1 MSEHLGTY
9 TALKRHRNS
18 RFNVDQIFE
27 IEVTKETL
35 LETEGNMKD
44 NTSKFF
50 DKFKG
55 KLSKKAGSTEQVQNP
70 FAESELD
77 AKFREVLLEAVAQKA
92 SQAPQVELTEEEI
105 LIRRIKDNEE

>member
-1 MSEHLGTY
+1 MGTY

-18 RFNVDQIFE
+18 RFSVDQIFE

-55 KLSKKAGSTEQVQNP
+55 KLSKKAG
-70 FAESELD
+70 
-77 AKFREVLLEAVAQKA
+77 
-92 SQAPQVELTEEEI
+92 
-105 LIRRIKDNEE
+105 